1 LDESE
6 GLTSKVCEANQEL
19 GNSEQTRGSVEAG
32 SSWEE
37 EAQVPPPVAGPSSR
51 SSASDNL
58 NATHICNTLSCDVN
72 VVRSFPAPVWADD
85 EAAWLG
91 PVPGGAADGLDMRL
105 VSNE

>member
-1 LDESE
+1 MNLE
-6 GLTSKVCEANQEL
+6 GLQARCARL
-19 GNSEQTRGSVEAG
+19 IR
-32 SSWEE
+32 SWPILSRLE
-37 EAQVPPPVAGPSSR
+37 EASKLEAVGKKKRKSPPPAAGPSSR